1 MHDEDNAIGFNVSN
15 PAGKGWHC
23 LGDKRALDSPDAD
36 NLKHCVEAVQASAD
50 EIYTAYST
58 KKAPSPSSYAAWKIA
73 PTLESALS
81 TSQQLAPLFTFK
93 LERRKDIKKR
103 TLWEFTTDYWFWS
116 TAAACEA
123 SGLWTYP
130 ITINSTPIVASWS
143 NISVVT
149 PKPRSLRLFYQTPNG
164 GIVQSTHVDG
174 KWSAL
179 HDQPV
184 TRAVNFSPLTF
195 VAWNN
200 GKEVSRPHIIS
211 GTPPNGCMSRFAH
224 TTLTVITPSKSIA
237 ILKEEAGFRG
247 RSVK

>member
-15 PAGKGWHC
+15 PAGKSWSCH
-23 LGDKRALDSPDAD
+23 GDKRALDHLDGD

-58 KKAPSPSSYAAWKIA
+58 KKAPSESSYAAWELA

-93 LERRKDIKKR
+93 LERRKDIKNR
-103 TLWEFTTDYWFWS
+103 TLWEFTTNYWFWS
-116 TAAACEA
+116 TAAACKE
-123 SGLWTYP
+123 SGLWVHP
-130 ITINSTPIVASWS
+130 ITVAPWS

-149 PKPRSLRLFYQTPNG
+149 PRPRSLRLFYQMPG
-164 GIVQSTHVDG
+164 GAIVQSMHVDG
-174 KWSAL
+174 KWTAL

-200 GKEVSRPHIIS
+200 EKEVRRPHIS
-211 GTPPNGCMSRFAH
+211 GTPPNRHLGRSAR
-224 TTLTVITPSKSIA
+224 TTLTVITSSKSIA
-237 ILKEEAGFRG
+237 ILKEGAGFQG
-247 RSVK
+247 RLVK